1 MAATNLTAG
10 TSTDS
15 PGPIYGTQLVKHWP
29 LVTQKDVPVPAVQ
42 LSALLVPPLL
52 LLARLLQGMSPASPP
67 TSLEAHSMTPSSP
80 PGRWAQLSCVPCPHH
95 PDTKLP
101 TWNVVSWIVQ
111 GANILLLLPALRAA
125 FQVPG
130 FPAKGAWFTVEK
142 WIFCFSWANLKLLTG
157 SLLFP
162 PSVPIGGISL
172 RFCVKGE
179 KSSILQLG
187 LLWGSCNS
195 FVAKRTTC
203 YRELHR
209 SVCWWDF
216 MVAYHR

>member
-15 PGPIYGTQLVKHWP
+15 PGPIYGTQLVKCWP

-67 TSLEAHSMTPSSP
+67 TSLEAHFITPALLLAD
-80 PGRWAQLSCVPCPHH
+80 GLLQLSWAEPCLHH
-95 PDTKLP
+95 PDIKLP

-111 GANILLLLPALRAA
+111 GANIILLPALRAA

-130 FPAKGAWFTVEK
+130 FPAKRAWFTAEK
-142 WIFCFSWANLKLLTG
+142 GILCFRMSFFLTWANLKLLTG

-162 PSVPIGGISL
+162 PSPHGWNFPETL
-172 RFCVKGE
+172 
-179 KSSILQLG
+179 
-187 LLWGSCNS
+187 
-195 FVAKRTTC
+195 
-203 YRELHR
+203 Y
-209 SVCWWDF
+209 
-216 MVAYHR
+216 